1 MTVFFSQLIN
11 GLSLGSIYALIALG
25 YSMVYGIIL
34 LLNFAHGDVIMVGAY
49 MSWFVMN
56 QLGLGPV
63 TAVCATILTCTL
75 LGVVIEKIAYTPLRS
90 APRISLLITAI
101 GVSFFLEYT
110 AELVMGSGAK
120 VIPSYYNNKTFYLGK
135 VPLGLTSII
144 TLVVTVLSMLVL
156 TFLVQKTKLGKAMRA
171 VSEDMDAARLMG
183 INVNSTISF
192 TFAVGSA
199 LAGIGSV
206 LYCCSYPQATPTMGS
221 MLGLKAF
228 VAAVLGGIGSIPGA
242 MVGGIVIGLCECFVS
257 AIGLSAWKDA
267 VTFAILIIVLLFKP
281 TGFLGRKVQERCKE
295 GMKMNKNRKTLKMP
309 VRYLMNAVL
318 VVLLFLA
325 LSYMTGNML
334 STYQNK
340 VLMTVGI
347 NIILAVS
354 LNVATGYLGQLPLG
368 HAGFMAVGA
377 YTCAL
382 FTKYSPL
389 PDGVSFAIGLALGA
403 VMAGLF
409 GVLIGV
415 PALRLTGDYLAILT
429 LGFGEIIR
437 ITLNNIDDVLG
448 YSLFYGS
455 KGLKNIPKYSN
466 FANVFLCVVITCFLI
481 HAMMK
486 SRHGRAVLA
495 IRDNEIAAESC
506 GIQTTY
512 YKVMAFAFSAAFAGL
527 AGGLYACYI
536 GVLNPSTFGFM
547 KSIEILVMVVLGGMG
562 SMLGSILSATVL
574 TILPE
579 ATRSFDSY
587 RMVIYSLV
595 LVLMMIFRPGG
606 LLGSYDFSMSRIVE
620 KVMNGELFHKKNADK
635 EGADHE

>member
-354 LNVATGYLGQLPLG
+354 LNVATGYLASCRWATPVSCCGCLHLRPL
-368 HAGFMAVGA
+368 HQVQPSAMVF
-377 YTCAL
+377 
-382 FTKYSPL
+382 PL
-389 PDGVSFAIGLALGA
+389 PSALHW
-403 VMAGLF
+403 
-409 GVLIGV
+409 
-415 PALRLTGDYLAILT
+415 AL
-429 LGFGEIIR
+429 
-437 ITLNNIDDVLG
+437 
-448 YSLFYGS
+448 
-455 KGLKNIPKYSN
+455 
-466 FANVFLCVVITCFLI
+466 
-481 HAMMK
+481 
-486 SRHGRAVLA
+486 
-495 IRDNEIAAESC
+495 
-506 GIQTTY
+506 
-512 YKVMAFAFSAAFAGL
+512 
-527 AGGLYACYI
+527 
-536 GVLNPSTFGFM
+536 
-547 KSIEILVMVVLGGMG
+547 
-562 SMLGSILSATVL
+562 
-574 TILPE
+574 
-579 ATRSFDSY
+579 
-587 RMVIYSLV
+587 
-595 LVLMMIFRPGG
+595 
-606 LLGSYDFSMSRIVE
+606 
-620 KVMNGELFHKKNADK
+620 
-635 EGADHE
+635 